1 MKNTAMTRFEKL
13 DYLLENPF
21 LDKKVI
27 TDCMVLRLLVREMS
41 EDDFNSFY
49 ASLCQHLPLECF
61 DAGDEMVFS
70 A

>member
-1 MKNTAMTRFEKL
+1 MKITAMTRYEKL
-13 DYLLENPF
+13 DYLLSNPA
-21 LDKKVI
+21 LSEKGI
-27 TDCMVLRLLVREMS
+27 TEYTLLRDLAYCLS

-61 DAGDEMVFS
+61 DEQEEMVFS